1 MKKPYLLIVVPLV
14 LLAAGWLGLNFWLR
28 PAVEEQVRLAVQGIT
43 LSPDGRPS
51 QSSAQQVEFSPLS
64 RKLTLTGL
72 NLRGNM
78 PDGPFTYSVAEVTLN
93 VPLRMLPAFTPL
105 RGMALPK
112 TGMTPVAE
120 NITLRN
126 IAWRMPAGH
135 GDVQRE
141 EIDVL
146 RAESG
151 LIARVLDG
159 QPVSM
164 LEAVYHM
171 GADNARLFSI
181 TADTPA
187 TAVKTTIGETSV
199 SGWQGASI
207 AAVRLNGLRVARE
220 GKETAR
226 MAGVMCKDIAL
237 PAPGLMNRLMDAVN
251 AHEGDTEALVNSLSP
266 IMDEMTAAGT
276 PLLGQARADGLV
288 LSDGGN
294 SISLAE
300 IGYDQL
306 SSAPRHIAFFLRG
319 LAVPRAMIAELTEL
333 QLPDITLELLRYE
346 GQDQSN
352 ASSRQSLILKAPG
365 LADIDCAF
373 TRYDAG
379 PVSGEQALLLQS
391 FSDLRLNIQD
401 LGALA
406 WLGRNINAD
415 PAKAAADMRNAV
427 AGLEFEAS
435 PRNDELRATL
445 LSFINHPG
453 KLEIRTARD
462 KRIGLAL
469 LLQALENPA
478 ALLTLRAAPGPHTLE
493 EQMRALPATTP
504 ATPLQQ

>member
-1 MKKPYLLIVVPLV
+1 MKKPYLLIVVPIV
-14 LLAAGWLGLNFWLR
+14 LLAAGWLGLNFGLR

-43 LSPDGRPS
+43 LPPDGRPS
-51 QSSAQQVEFSPLS
+51 QSSAQQVEFSPFS
-64 RKLTLTGL
+64 RKLTITGL

-78 PDGPFTYSVAEVTLN
+78 PDGPFTYSVAEVTLD

-105 RGMALPK
+105 RDMALPR

-126 IAWRMPAGH
+126 IVWRMPAGH

-164 LEAVYHM
+164 LEAAYHM
-171 GADNARLFSI
+171 GADSARSFSI
-181 TADTPA
+181 TADTPT
-187 TAVKTTIGETSV
+187 TAVKTTIRETAV
-199 SGWQGASI
+199 TGWQGAAI
-207 AAVRLNGLRVARE
+207 AAVRLDGLLVAQN
-220 GKETAR
+220 GKEIAR
-226 MAGVMCKDIAL
+226 MAGVVCKDIAL
-237 PAPGLMNRLMDAVN
+237 PAPGLMNRLMDAVS
-251 AHEGDTEALVNSLSP
+251 AHGGDTEALIDSLSP
-266 IMDEMTAAGT
+266 IVDEMTTAGT

-288 LSDGGN
+288 LSDEGN

-300 IGYDQL
+300 IGYDRL
-306 SSAPRHIAFFLRG
+306 SSAPRHIGFFLRG
-319 LAVPRAMIAELTEL
+319 LAVPHAMLVERTEL

-346 GQDQSN
+346 GRDQSN

-391 FSDLRLNIQD
+391 FSDLSLDIQD

-406 WLGRNINAD
+406 WLGRNLSAD
-415 PAKAAADMRNAV
+415 PAKAAAALRNAV
-427 AGLEFEAS
+427 AELEFEAS

-445 LSFINHPG
+445 LNFINHPG
-453 KLEIRTARD
+453 KLEIRTARN

-493 EQMRALPATTP
+493 EQMRALPATAP